1 MRNYKSYSKTLKSAS
16 VALLLGLN
24 LSYAN
29 FLCSDFQEFKQFNG
43 HFYALS
49 AKRMSFDEAR
59 ALASK
64 SSSYLAVP
72 NSESENDFLKSL
84 INLGNAFIGVYD
96 ASKTSNY
103 CTQGQS
109 GCVYDDSR
117 FQSINGSSL
126 SYKNWATNQP
136 DNQIIKDSNSSNLG
150 QHIVVMSSSSGK
162 WSDENDDL
170 KSYALFEFDSMPECF
185 SGGVNQEEEL
195 KETTTFRA
203 KINADAE
210 LQGASDIENT
220 DTPVG
225 TRDAKNDGW
234 NADGSCTGNILI
246 FNGKDNRCK
255 SWDRFGGLAG
265 GGCCDKDKVF
275 LGLVACSE
283 EEKKLAKQNKDGKC
297 HEVGEYCSKKVS
309 LGFKK
314 ICVQRKKSV
323 CCFSSKLG
331 RIFNEQGRKQ
341 IFRGWGRAESPD
353 CRGFTPEEFQ
363 KLDFSE
369 IDLSEFIADILG
381 SVNIGQIKADS
392 LKIQERIERNVQNTQ
407 PKK

>member
-1 MRNYKSYSKTLKSAS
+1 MIKYKSYSKTLKSDS
-16 VALLLGLN
+16 VDLLLGLN

-185 SGGVNQEEEL
+185 SGGVNQE
-195 KETTTFRA
+195 
-203 KINADAE
+203 
-210 LQGASDIENT
+210 
-220 DTPVG
+220 
-225 TRDAKNDGW
+225 
-234 NADGSCTGNILI
+234 
-246 FNGKDNRCK
+246 
-255 SWDRFGGLAG
+255 
-265 GGCCDKDKVF
+265 
-275 LGLVACSE
+275 
-283 EEKKLAKQNKDGKC
+283 
-297 HEVGEYCSKKVS
+297 
-309 LGFKK
+309 
-314 ICVQRKKSV
+314 
-323 CCFSSKLG
+323 
-331 RIFNEQGRKQ
+331 
-341 IFRGWGRAESPD
+341 
-353 CRGFTPEEFQ
+353 
-363 KLDFSE
+363 
-369 IDLSEFIADILG
+369 
-381 SVNIGQIKADS
+381 
-392 LKIQERIERNVQNTQ
+392 
-407 PKK
+407 